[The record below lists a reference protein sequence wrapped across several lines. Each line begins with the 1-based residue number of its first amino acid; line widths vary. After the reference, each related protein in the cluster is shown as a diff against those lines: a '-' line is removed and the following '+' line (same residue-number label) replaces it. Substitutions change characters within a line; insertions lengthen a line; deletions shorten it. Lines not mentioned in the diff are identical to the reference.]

1 MLPAI
6 NDTIDGVSPLITNF
20 AKFTKE
26 NPEVVKNIVGTAGAL
41 LGLKM
46 TTLAARYAINGLRT
60 VWTVGKIAG
69 TAFSFAVKTQTYSLA
84 RQKAFMLASAAATKI
99 STAATKA
106 GTAAQWLLNAAL
118 TANPIGIIIVGLG
131 AAATAMYALYQTC
144 EPVRKAFDWV
154 FSGIASFVKEI
165 WDGIVMLW
173 NGLKSLGQA
182 VGLIDEDKDI
192 DLTVNK
198 NLSEKLSPAAD
209 AVANPFSVFSASAA
223 AEDFIS
229 QPEYRQNFSNAQDMQ
244 ISVPMTFNVQGLDQ
258 NEFRRQMEHAR
269 PDIEEI
275 IRKVME
281 KIAHQKA
288 RINFAN

>member
-1 MLPAI
+1 
-6 NDTIDGVSPLITNF
+6 
-20 AKFTKE
+20 
-26 NPEVVKNIVGTAGAL
+26 
-41 LGLKM
+41 
-46 TTLAARYAINGLRT
+46 
-60 VWTVGKIAG
+60 
-69 TAFSFAVKTQTYSLA
+69 
-84 RQKAFMLASAAATKI
+84 
-99 STAATKA
+99 
-106 GTAAQWLLNAAL
+106 
-118 TANPIGIIIVGLG
+118 
-131 AAATAMYALYQTC
+131 MYALYQTC

-229 QPEYRQNFSNAQDMQ
+229 QSEYRQNFSNAQDMQ

-281 KIAHQKA
+281 KIAHQKE
-288 RINFAN
+288 RISFAN